1 MAETDSWP
9 GSDVERATLA
19 DSVGVFLRTHKNGWG
34 MLIDWLASIP
44 PDRTEPEYA
53 EGVRSAGPSGR
64 ASASVED

>member
-9 GSDVERATLA
+9 GSNVERATLA

-34 MLIDWLASIP
+34 MLIDWLESIP

-53 EGVRSAGPSGR
+53 EECARR
-64 ASASVED
+64 ARRGEPAPR